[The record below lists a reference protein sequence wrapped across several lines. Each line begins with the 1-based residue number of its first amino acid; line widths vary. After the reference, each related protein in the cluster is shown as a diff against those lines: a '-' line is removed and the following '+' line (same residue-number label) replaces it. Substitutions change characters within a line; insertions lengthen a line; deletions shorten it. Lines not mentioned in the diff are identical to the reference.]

1 MATKMDMHYEAPF
14 VSVMTSTSEMLVRM
28 VGDAVEGLNS
38 LADNAFELVTVWQ
51 TRNAQRNHLLEL
63 DDRLL
68 HDLGLTRADAI
79 VEARKP
85 FWRS

>member
-14 VSVMTSTSEMLVRM
+14 VSVMTSTSELLVRAIS
-28 VGDAVEGLNS
+28 DAVDGLNS
-38 LADNAFELVTVWQ
+38 LADKAFELVTVWQ
-51 TRNAQRNHLLEL
+51 SRNAQRHHLMEL

-68 HDLGLTRADAI
+68 HDLGMTRADAI

-85 FWRS
+85 FWRA

>member
-14 VSVMTSTSEMLVRM
+14 VSVMTSSSEMLVRT
-28 VGDAVEGLNS
+28 VGDIAEGLNS
-38 LADNAFELVTVWQ
+38 LIEAAANHMVSWHARSE
-51 TRNAQRNHLLEL
+51 QRQHLMEL

-68 HDLGLTRADAI
+68 RDLGMTRADAI

-85 FWRS
+85 FWRA

>member
-14 VSVMTSTSEMLVRM
+14 VSVMTSTSELMVRSI
-28 VGDAVEGLNS
+28 GDAADGINS
-38 LADNAFELVTVWQ
+38 LFDSIAEQISVWH
-51 TRNAQRNHLLEL
+51 TRVEQRKHLLEL

-79 VEARKP
+79 VESRKP
-85 FWRS
+85 FWRA